1 MRSFF
6 KLMRESVLHALI
18 HIFAIIS
25 TVNPAGVTSRGKKIL
40 RGYLRRYL
48 NHELEEEY
56 FKLYENN
63 LHFYEREL
71 RAVEEGELSDEDSLI
86 TFQITNIC
94 RQIKKGLFIEERMI
108 VFLQLLEFVFED
120 GTISEQESS
129 IVEIVARTFNI
140 PEKERKNA
148 MAFMLGMRY
157 DLITPDCLLAIEGE
171 ENIGDAA
178 SKFANY
184 HEWHHMVAKGLRGTI
199 YVLYTPSTG
208 HLIFEYHGKAP
219 LHFKGRSVV
228 PMRPFL
234 LEPGVNIRGHGMA
247 PLYYTAIFR
256 KFIHSGFSEDIVFEG
271 HNIEY
276 RFKGS
281 DNGVQP
287 MSFRVSSGNLVGI
300 MGGSGVGKSTLL
312 NILNGKLKPEGGAV
326 YVNGYDL
333 HNEPEELNGLI
344 GYVPQDDLLIEELTV
359 YQNLYYNARLTFGNY
374 DEEKLNQTVR
384 EVLRQLDLTEIK
396 DLMVGDPL
404 NKKISGGQRKRLN
417 IGLELMREPAV
428 LFADEPISGLS
439 SNDST
444 NVMELLKDQALNGRL
459 VFVII
464 HQPSSDIL
472 KMFDRLWVMDKGGYT
487 IYDGDPVE
495 AIVYFKTETSQANA
509 AESECPTC
517 GNVETDEILE
527 IVEAKVVDN
536 DGRRGTDRQVSPV
549 EWYHRYRQKMEP
561 LLSGRPEMKPLP
573 ASNFRIP
580 EWLKQV
586 KTFVKRNLV
595 RKYADRQYMVINLVE
610 PPLLAFILAYVSKYI
625 NDGVYLFSD
634 NKSYPVFLF
643 MSVVVALF
651 LGLTVSAEEI
661 FRDRRVL
668 EREKYLNI
676 SRSSYLLSKITFLFG
691 LSAVQT
697 FMYVILSHLILE
709 VEGMMWR
716 HWLILFTTSCFGN
729 MVGLNISAG
738 MKSVISIYILVP
750 LVLVPQL
757 LLSGAMIRFD
767 DLHNSLTRKVYVP
780 VLGDIM
786 TTRWAYEAMA
796 VEQFRSNRYMKP
808 YFDTEMM
815 ISRYDWESSFLIPDL
830 KKKSNECA
838 FAAGMPEFADVYEN
852 NIRKLTYHINDLSSE
867 AGIDP
872 RPALRLLQGE
882 RYTRDASYMVIDFLD
897 SLQKNLRSKYLNYM
911 AVKDDITDSLVSIM
925 GQEGLV
931 QLREANH
938 NKDLADMVLNRTV
951 QQKLYETDAMIIQKS
966 DPVLM
971 EPGSH
976 FGRAHFYA
984 PSKIIGK
991 VRISTLWF
999 NMLVIWLMSA
1009 FLFVTLYF
1017 NLLKKLL
1024 NLMERIRIPGFGSDR
1039 LVPPW
1044 DLVK

>member
-6 KLMRESVLHALI
+6 EVMRESVLHALI

-48 NHELEEEY
+48 NQELEEEY

-71 RAVEEGELSDEDSLI
+71 KAVEEGELSDENSLI

-108 VFLQLLEFVFED
+108 VFLQLLEFVYED
-120 GTISEQESS
+120 GTISDQESS
-129 IVEIVARTFNI
+129 IVDIVARTFNI
-140 PEKERKNA
+140 SRKEKTNA
-148 MAFMLGMRY
+148 SAFMLGMKY
-157 DLITPDCLLAIEGE
+157 DKISPDCFLSIEGE
-171 ENIGDAA
+171 GNIGEA
-178 SKFANY
+178 SSRYANY
-184 HEWHHMVAKGLRGTI
+184 HEWHHMVSRGLKGTI
-199 YVLYTPSTG
+199 YVLYIGSTG
-208 HLIFEYHGKAP
+208 HMLFMYEGTAP

-234 LEPGVNIRGHGMA
+234 LEPGVNIRGQGMA
-247 PLYYTAIFR
+247 PLYYTTIFR
-256 KFIHSGFSEDIVFEG
+256 KFIRSNFVEDILFEG
-271 HNIEY
+271 QNIEY
-276 RFKGS
+276 HFKGS
-281 DNGVQP
+281 DNGIQP
-287 MSFRVSSGNLVGI
+287 MSFSVKSGNLVGI

-312 NILNGKLKPEGGAV
+312 NILNGKLRPESGSV
-326 YVNGYDL
+326 FINGYDL
-333 HNEPEELNGLI
+333 HNDPEELNGLI

-359 YQNLYYNARLTFGNY
+359 YQNLYYNARLTFGDY
-374 DEEKLNQTVR
+374 DEKKLNDVVVSMLT
-384 EVLRQLDLTEIK
+384 ELDLFEFR
-396 DLMVGDPL
+396 DMLVGDPL

-428 LFADEPISGLS
+428 LFADEPISGLAS
-439 SNDST
+439 HDSE
-444 NVMELLKDQALNGRL
+444 NVMDLLKNQAINGKL

-472 KMFDRLWVMDKGGYT
+472 KMFDRLWVLDRGGYM
-487 IYDGDPVE
+487 IYDGDPVD

-517 GNVETDEILE
+517 GNVETDEILQ
-527 IVEAKVVDN
+527 IVEAKVVDP
-536 DGRRGTDRQVSPV
+536 DGRKGLERQVSPV

-561 LLSGRPEMKPLP
+561 SLSGRPEMKPLP

-580 EWLKQV
+580 ERVKQV
-586 KTFVKRNLV
+586 RTFIKRNLV
-595 RKYADRQYMVINLVE
+595 RKYADKQYMVINLLE
-610 PPLLAFILAYVSKYI
+610 PPLLAFILGYVSKYVS
-625 NDGVYLFSD
+625 DGVYLFSD

-661 FRDRRVL
+661 FKDRKII

-697 FMYVILSHLILE
+697 LMYVLISHQILE
-709 VEGMMWR
+709 VKGMMWR

-738 MKSVISIYILVP
+738 MKSVISIYILIP

-757 LLSGAMIRFD
+757 LLGGAMIRFD
-767 DLHNSLTRKVYVP
+767 DLHHSLTKKVYVP
-780 VLGDIM
+780 VIGDVM

-796 VEQFRSNRYMKP
+796 VEQYRSNKYMKP
-808 YFDTEMM
+808 FFGTEMM
-815 ISRYDWESSFLIPDL
+815 ISQYDWQSSFLIPEL
-830 KKKSNECA
+830 KKKSNESA
-838 FAAGMPEFADVYEN
+838 FTAGKPEYEDIYEGNLVKLKYHIGELSAEAGM
-852 NIRKLTYHINDLSSE
+852 
-867 AGIDP
+867 DP
-872 RPALRLLQGE
+872 WPAMRVIE
-882 RYTRDASYMVIDFLD
+882 RDPFNADASYIVNDFLD
-897 SLQKNLRSKYLNYM
+897 SLQKSIRAKYLKYT
-911 AVKDDITDSLVSIM
+911 AVKDRLTDSLVRKN
-925 GQEGLV
+925 GQEKLV
-931 QLREANH
+931 QLRTATH

-951 QQKLYETDAMIIQKS
+951 QKKIYETEDRLIQKA

-971 EPGSH
+971 KPGSR

-984 PSKIIGK
+984 PFKMIGNLKIN
-991 VRISTLWF
+991 TLWF
-999 NMLVIWLMSA
+999 NMIIIWLMNIL
-1009 FLFVTLYF
+1009 LFVTLYF
-1017 NLLKKLL
+1017 NLLKG
-1024 NLMERIRIPGFGSDR
+1024 LMNVLERVNIPGFGSDR

-1044 DLVK
+1044 ELIK

>member
-1 MRSFF
+1 
-6 KLMRESVLHALI
+6 MRESVLHALI

-40 RGYLRRYL
+40 RSYLRRYL

-63 LHFYEREL
+63 LQFYEREL

-108 VFLQLLEFVFED
+108 VFLQLLEFVYED

-199 YVLYTPSTG
+199 YVLYTASTG
-208 HLIFEYHGKAP
+208 HLIFEYQGKAP
-219 LHFKGRSVV
+219 IHFKGRSVI

-234 LEPGVNIRGHGMA
+234 LEPGVNIRGQGMA
-247 PLYYTAIFR
+247 PLYYTTIFR

-312 NILNGKLKPEGGAV
+312 NILNGKLKPERGSV
-326 YVNGYDL
+326 YINGYDL
-333 HNEPEELNGLI
+333 HYEPEELNGLI

-359 YQNLYYNARLTFGNY
+359 YQNLYYNARLTFGDY

-396 DLMVGDPL
+396 DLLVGDPL

-428 LFADEPISGLS
+428 LFADEPISGLAS
-439 SNDST
+439 HDST
-444 NVMELLKDQALNGRL
+444 NVMELLKDQAISGKL

-472 KMFDRLWVMDKGGYT
+472 KMFDRLWVMDRGGYMV
-487 IYDGDPVE
+487 YDGDPVE

-536 DGRRGTDRQVSPV
+536 DGRKGTDRQVSPV

-561 LLSGRPEMKPLP
+561 SLSGRPEMKPLP

-595 RKYADRQYMVINLVE
+595 RKYADKQYMVINLIE
-610 PPLLAFILAYVSKYI
+610 PPLLAFILAYVSKYMD
-625 NDGVYLFSD
+625 DGIYLFSD

-661 FRDRRVL
+661 FRDRKIL

-676 SRSSYLLSKITFLFG
+676 SRSSYLLSKVTFLFG

-697 FMYVILSHLILE
+697 FMYVILSHWILQ
-709 VEGMMWR
+709 VEGMIWS

-738 MKSVISIYILVP
+738 MKTVISIYILVP

-786 TTRWAYEAMA
+786 TTRWAYEAIA

-838 FAAGMPEFADVYEN
+838 FAAGKAEYADAYEN
-852 NIRKLTYHINDLSSE
+852 NLRKLTYHINSLSSE

-872 RPALRLLQGE
+872 WPAMRLLQGE
-882 RYTRDASYMVIDFLD
+882 RYTSDVSYLVIDFLD
-897 SLQKNLRSKYLNYM
+897 SLQNSLRSKYLDYM
-911 AVKDDITDSLVSIM
+911 AVKDKITDSIVRSI

-931 QLREANH
+931 HLREANH

-951 QQKLYETDAMIIQKS
+951 QQKLYETDDMIIQKS

-971 EPGSH
+971 YPGSH
-976 FGRAHFYA
+976 FGRAQFYA
-984 PSKIIGK
+984 PCKIIGK
-991 VRISTLWF
+991 VKIKTLWF
-999 NMLVIWLMSA
+999 NMLVIWLMSI

-1017 NLLKKLL
+1017 NLLKRLL
-1024 NLMERIRIPGFGSDR
+1024 NLMERIRIPGFGSER

-1044 DLVK
+1044 ELVK

>member
-1 MRSFF
+1 
-6 KLMRESVLHALI
+6 MRESVLHALI

-48 NHELEEEY
+48 NHELEQEY

-63 LHFYEREL
+63 LRFYEREL

-86 TFQITNIC
+86 SFQITNIC
-94 RQIKKGLFIEERMI
+94 RQIKKGLFFEERMI

-120 GTISEQESS
+120 GTISDQETS
-129 IVEIVARTFNI
+129 IVGIVARTFNI

-148 MAFMLGMRY
+148 MAFMLGMRF
-157 DLITPDCLLAIEGE
+157 DNITPDCLLAIEGE

-184 HEWHHMVAKGLRGTI
+184 HDWHHMVAKGLRGTI
-199 YVLYTPSTG
+199 YVLYIPSTG
-208 HLIFEYHGKAP
+208 HLLFEYQGKAP

-228 PMRPFL
+228 PTRPFL
-234 LEPGVNIRGHGMA
+234 LEPGVNIRGQGMA
-247 PLYYTAIFR
+247 PLYYTTIFR
-256 KFIHSGFSEDIVFEG
+256 KFISPGFTEEIVFEG

-276 RFKGS
+276 RFRGS

-312 NILNGKLKPEGGAV
+312 NILNGKLKPEGGSV
-326 YVNGYDL
+326 YINGYDL

-359 YQNLYYNARLTFGNY
+359 YQNLYYNARLTFGDY
-374 DEEKLNQTVR
+374 DEEKLNQTVQ

-428 LFADEPISGLS
+428 LFADEPISGLAS
-439 SNDST
+439 HDST
-444 NVMELLKDQALNGRL
+444 NVMELLKDQTINGKL

-472 KMFDRLWVMDKGGYT
+472 KMFDRLWVMDRGGYMV
-487 IYDGDPVE
+487 YDGDPVE

-527 IVEAKVVDN
+527 IVEAKVVDT

-561 LLSGRPEMKPLP
+561 SLSGRPEMKPLP

-586 KTFVKRNLV
+586 RTFVKRNLI
-595 RKYADRQYMVINLVE
+595 RKYTDRQYMVINLLE
-610 PPLLAFILAYVSKYI
+610 PPLLAFILAYVSKYM
-625 NDGVYLFSD
+625 NDGVYYFSD

-661 FRDRRVL
+661 FRDRRIL

-676 SRSSYLLSKITFLFG
+676 SRSSYLISKVTFLFG

-697 FMYVILSHLILE
+697 FMYVIVSHLILD

-767 DLHNSLTRKVYVP
+767 DLHHSLTRKVYVP
-780 VLGDIM
+780 VLGDVM
-786 TTRWAYEAMA
+786 TTRWAYEAIA

-808 YFDTEMM
+808 YFGTEMM
-815 ISRYDWESSFLIPDL
+815 ISHYDWESSFLIPDL
-830 KKKSNECA
+830 KKKSRECV
-838 FAAGMPEFADVYEN
+838 FAAGKPEYSELYEG
-852 NIRKLTYHINDLSSE
+852 NISKLTYHINDLSSE
-867 AGIDP
+867 MGIDP
-872 RPALRLLQGE
+872 WPAMRLLQGE
-882 RYTRDASYMVIDFLD
+882 RFTSDASYMVIDFLD
-897 SLQKNLRSKYLNYM
+897 SLQKSIRSKYLDYI
-911 AVKDDITDSLVSIM
+911 AVKDAITDSLVRTI

-931 QLREANH
+931 LLREVNH
-938 NKDLADMVLNRTV
+938 NEDLADMVLNRTV
-951 QQKLYETDAMIIQKS
+951 QQKLYETDKVIIQKS

-976 FGRAHFYA
+976 LGRAHFYA
-984 PSKIIGK
+984 PVKVIGK
-991 VRISTLWF
+991 MKINTLWF
-999 NMLVIWLMSA
+999 NMAFIWMMSM
-1009 FLFVTLYF
+1009 LLYVTLYY
-1017 NLLKKLL
+1017 NLLKRLL
-1024 NLMERIRIPGFGSDR
+1024 NILERIRIPGFGSDR

-1044 DLVK
+1044 ELIK